1 VRVHECRGVREPPKT
16 TRLDLGLFGLVV
28 ESGEALL
35 IEDWANAP
43 EPLKRRAVITD
54 KVTGSVLI
62 VPLKEDDTVIGLL
75 SVQHTHASVYSEAD
89 LHLMRRL
96 AEQVAAAVADARAFE
111 RSLLLER
118 ESQEDPLTGI
128 ANRRFFSQR
137 LSAEIEVARRVGQ
150 PLTVAVAD
158 LDRFKVVNDRLGH
171 PIGDEVLR
179 QSATLMRRLCRE
191 ADVVARIG
199 GEEFALILPGMERD
213 SAIDF
218 CEHLRHSVDAHD
230 WQTVH
235 SNLHV
240 TLSIG
245 IAQWDGQGGVDELL
259 QAADTQLYRAKHS
272 GRNRVA

>member
-1 VRVHECRGVREPPKT
+1 MK
-16 TRLDLGLFGLVV
+16 
-28 ESGEALL
+28 
-35 IEDWANAP
+35 
-43 EPLKRRAVITD
+43 
-54 KVTGSVLI
+54 
-62 VPLKEDDTVIGLL
+62 
-75 SVQHTHASVYSEAD
+75 
-89 LHLMRRL
+89 RL

-137 LSAEIEVARRVGQ
+137 LSAEIEAARRVGQ

-179 QSATLMRRLCRE
+179 QSATLMRRMCRE
-191 ADVVARIG
+191 ADLVARIG

-213 SAIDF
+213 TAIDF
-218 CEHLRHSVDAHD
+218 CERLRHSVDAHD